1 VFLGEDHVWECCK
14 IVMDGVVHKGTHSSV
29 GFYLL
34 IASGKGL
41 YHQARR
47 VAAVVGLVVILTAI
61 TASLSLRLAEQFG
74 RLSVPP
80 LYDDVE
86 YFLAAARWL
95 NAAPSH
101 GFAAN
106 LYGLLHQHAPFSTLS
121 AVIGFTL
128 RPDSFLGPYAI
139 NAVIILVFLL
149 GVARLLWRCSL
160 VDLVTCLAG
169 AACVPMLWQ
178 TMTEAR
184 PDLPWGLALGL
195 AIGALLYRPLLQR
208 SRWSIFRLGL
218 LCGLAC
224 AIKPSAV
231 PASLACI
238 GLAAG
243 AQLACECLE
252 SGIKT
257 FRAAVARAGL
267 PALLFAAG
275 LLAGAVPIV
284 GIELVQTIRYILSVM
299 IHDRDFWVI
308 DESFRTS
315 LMHYSIGFEGR
326 LALNYW
332 LWVGLALVT
341 ARLCLAVLND
351 RRDVGRACTILAAGL
366 IAYAIPTLSNV
377 KTYFLG
383 AMFYGVFIVTM
394 TLNFGAVVA
403 GLDAVI
409 SRLMP
414 GTPLQR
420 WLGLG
425 LHLLPLAAVLSLFLV
440 TCFPGRVALST
451 ALTPDQIRDIR
462 VATARVWSLL
472 QERSQGVEAS
482 AQPGK
487 VPVIS
492 FSSPYPVT
500 PAAIQLYAVQA
511 RMPLDVRGELFNRTL
526 DAAEKALLA
535 SDVAIVTS
543 SMPHNLPGPRM
554 GDELIGRLDADPSM
568 CLVDSLPLLTVRVM
582 RIYRR
587 GDPGCGASAP
597 ASR

>member
-1 VFLGEDHVWECCK
+1 
-14 IVMDGVVHKGTHSSV
+14 
-29 GFYLL
+29 L
-34 IASGKGL
+34 IAFSKRLSHRAGS
-41 YHQARR
+41 
-47 VAAVVGLVVILTAI
+47 VAAVIAIAVILTAV

-95 NAAPSH
+95 NAVPSH
-101 GFAAN
+101 GTAGNIYA
-106 LYGLLHQHAPFSTLS
+106 LLHQHAPFSTLT
-121 AVIGFTL
+121 AAIGFSL
-128 RPDSFLGPYAI
+128 LPDGYLGPYAI
-139 NAVIILVFLL
+139 NAVILLAFLL
-149 GVARLLWRCSL
+149 GLGGLLWRRSL
-160 VDLVTCLAG
+160 VDISTCMVG

-195 AIGALLYRPLLQR
+195 AIGAVLHRPLLRR
-208 SRWSIFRLGL
+208 SRASIFRLGV

-224 AIKPSAV
+224 AIKPSAF

-243 AQLACECLE
+243 AQLACECLQ
-252 SGIKT
+252 SRIRT

-284 GIELVQTIRYILSVM
+284 GIELVQTVRYILNVM
-299 IHDRDFWVI
+299 VYDRDFWFI

-315 LMHYSIGFEGR
+315 LMHYSIGYEGS

-332 LWVGLALVT
+332 LWVGLALAT
-341 ARLCLAVLND
+341 ARLCLAVLSD
-351 RRDVGRACTILAAGL
+351 RRDVGKTCTILAAGL
-366 IAYAIPTLSNV
+366 IAYVIPTLSNA
-377 KTYFLG
+377 KSYFLG

-394 TLNFGAVVA
+394 MLNFGAVVT

-414 GTPLQR
+414 RTPLQR

-425 LHLLPLAAVLSLFLV
+425 LHLVPLAAVLSLFLA
-440 TCFPGRVALST
+440 TCLSGRVALST
-451 ALTPDQIRDIR
+451 ALTADQIQDIR
-462 VATARVWSLL
+462 MATARVWSLL

-500 PAAIQLYAVQA
+500 PATIELYAVQA
-511 RMPLDVRGELFNRTL
+511 RMPLDVRAELFNRTL

-554 GDELIGRLDADPSM
+554 GDELIGRMDANQSM
-568 CLVDSLPLLTVRVM
+568 CLVDSLPLFIVRVV

>member
-1 VFLGEDHVWECCK
+1 
-14 IVMDGVVHKGTHSSV
+14 
-29 GFYLL
+29 L
-34 IASGKGL
+34 IAFSKRL
-41 YHQARR
+41 SHQAGRI
-47 VAAVVGLVVILTAI
+47 AAVIGIAVILTAV
-61 TASLSLRLAEQFG
+61 TATFSLRLAEQFG

-80 LYDDVE
+80 LYDDVT
-86 YFLAAARWL
+86 YFLAAAQWL

-106 LYGLLHQHAPFSTLS
+106 LHGLLHQHAPFSTLT

-128 RPDSFLGPYAI
+128 RPNSYLGPYAI
-139 NAVIILVFLL
+139 NAVTILVFLL
-149 GVARLLWRCSL
+149 GVAGLLWRRPL
-160 VDLVTCLAG
+160 VDIVTCLVG

-195 AIGALLYRPLLQR
+195 AIGAVLHRPLLQR
-208 SRWSIFRLGL
+208 SRWSIFRLGV
-218 LCGLAC
+218 LCGLAS
-224 AIKPSAV
+224 AIKPSAF
-231 PASLACI
+231 PASFACI

-252 SGIKT
+252 SGIQT
-257 FRAAVARAGL
+257 FRAAVTRAGL

-275 LLAGAVPIV
+275 LLAGAVPII
-284 GIELVQTIRYILSVM
+284 GIELVQTIRYILRAM
-299 IHDRDFWVI
+299 IHDRDFWVL
-308 DESFRTS
+308 DESVRTS
-315 LMHYSIGFEGR
+315 LIHYSIGFEGG
-326 LALNYW
+326 LALNDW
-332 LWVGLALVT
+332 LWVGLALAT

-351 RRDVGRACTILAAGL
+351 RRDVGMSATILAAGL
-366 IAYAIPTLSNV
+366 IAYALPTLSNI
-377 KTYFLG
+377 KSYFLG

-394 TLNFGAVVA
+394 MLNFGAVLA

-409 SRLMP
+409 SRL
-414 GTPLQR
+414 TPRPALQR
-420 WLGLG
+420 WLSSG
-425 LHLLPLAAVLSLFLV
+425 LHLVPLAAVLSLFLAN
-440 TCFPGRVALST
+440 CFPGRIRLPT
-451 ALTPDQIRDIR
+451 GLTPDQIQDIR
-462 VATARVWSLL
+462 LATAKVWSLL

-482 AQPGK
+482 AQGGK

-500 PAAIQLYAVQA
+500 PTTVQLYAVQA
-511 RMPLDVRGELFNRTL
+511 RMRLDVRAQFFNRTL

-554 GDELIGRLDADPSM
+554 GDELIGRMDANPGM
-568 CLVDSLPLLTVRVM
+568 CLVDSLPLLTVRVIRM
-582 RIYRR
+582 YRR
-587 GDPGCGASAP
+587 GDPGCGTSAP